1 MRRRPSSSSIGPARI
16 HGQALVEW
24 AVALTVLLW
33 LCLGGVDLGRAFGID
48 IGLTNAARV
57 GARYAVLVP
66 TATDAQI
73 KAKVEAEQ
81 ASLGITDSM
90 ITVDRSQTD
99 RRVVTIAYP
108 FTPFTPLVA
117 RLGNGTTITMTTWA
131 AMPTMSS

>member
-1 MRRRPSSSSIGPARI
+1 MADACQARAT
-16 HGQALVEW
+16 GQALVEW

-73 KAKVEAEQ
+73 RAKVQAEQ
-81 ASLGITDSM
+81 SSLGVTDAM
-90 ITVDRSQTD
+90 ITIDRSQAD
-99 RRVVTIAYP
+99 RRTVSITYP

-117 RLGNGTTITMTTWA
+117 RLGDGTTITMTSWA